1 MRILSNFAFQDFGI
15 YLIKKDFYNLVRVKS
30 GFIRS
35 KFSDH

>member
-15 YLIKKDFYNLVRVKS
+15 YLIKKDINLVKVKS
-30 GFIRS
+30 GFINS